1 MISKKGFELSINFLV
16 ILILTVATFGGGLIL
31 ARKMF
36 SSAGDIK
43 DKISDQQEKQIQ
55 EMMLN
60 GDELVVLPVNKKTMS
75 MNSHAVVGLGIN
87 NVLKSNGISKSNTFR
102 VGVKLSTVQLKDE
115 AGSTCLDAATKTWSQ
130 SSSCGADPNSFIKM
144 TATDYPVNLN
154 DQSVV
159 EIPIIIPKSGYKGT
173 YVYNVN
179 VSYQDGASFKS
190 YDTIKKLYITIE

>member
-36 SSAGDIK
+36 SSAGDIQ

-55 EMMLN
+55 DMMLN

-75 MNSHAVVGLGIN
+75 MNSHGIVGLGIN
-87 NVLKSNGISKSNTFR
+87 NVLKSNGIDKSNVFR
-102 VGVKLSTVQLKDE
+102 VGVKLSTVQFKDE
-115 AGSTCLDAATKTWSQ
+115 AGNSCFDATSKTWSQ
-130 SSSCGADPNSFIKM
+130 SDNCGMNPNNYIKM
-144 TATDYPVNLN
+144 IASDYTVNVN
-154 DQSVV
+154 DQAVV
-159 EIPIIIPKSGYKGT
+159 EIPIIIPKTGYRGT

-190 YDTIKKLYITIE
+190 YDTIKKLYITLE

>member
-60 GDELVVLPVNKKTMS
+60 GDELVVLPVNKKTLS
-75 MNSHAVVGLGIN
+75 MNSHGIVGLGIN

-102 VGVKLSTVQLKDE
+102 VGVKLSTVQFKDQ
-115 AGSTCLDAATKTWSQ
+115 AGVSCFNTATKVWTKSD
-130 SSSCGADPNSFIKM
+130 SCGMDPNNFIKM
-144 TATDYPVNLN
+144 IASDYPVNVN
-154 DQSVV
+154 DQYVV
-159 EIPIIIPKSGYKGT
+159 EIPLIIPKTGYRGT

-190 YDTIKKLYITIE
+190 YDTIKKLYVTIE

>member
-60 GDELVVLPVNKKTMS
+60 GDELVVLPVNKKTLS
-75 MNSHAVVGLGIN
+75 MNSHGVVGLGIN

-102 VGVKLSTVQLKDE
+102 VGVKLSTVQFKDQ
-115 AGSTCLDAATKTWSQ
+115 AGTSCFNSATRAWTQ
-130 SSSCGADPNSFIKM
+130 SESCGMNPNNFIKM
-144 TATDYPVNLN
+144 IATDYPVNVN
-154 DQSVV
+154 DQYVV
-159 EIPIIIPKSGYKGT
+159 EIPLIIPKTGYRGT

-179 VSYQDGASFKS
+179 VSYQDGALFKS
-190 YDTIKKLYITIE
+190 YDTIKKLYVTIE